1 MNENSKALK
10 KEQRVSQIIDATF
23 RCIADK
29 GCKNVTLECIA
40 EYSGL
45 SRGAINHYFKKKE
58 EILASVI
65 SHLDHKLFK
74 LVDDKIKDATKIE
87 DHMRFRLSGSLDL
100 AKDDPLF
107 IKVITDFL
115 ALAMSNPVH
124 GEGVRKFFKKYRRLA
139 SVGLKPGLESGK
151 YRKVV
156 PEQIGAIAMAV
167 IIGIGIQWVIDENA
181 FDYEKVAKIAEDMIM
196 LYMETKE

>member
-1 MNENSKALK
+1 MTKNTKTPK
-10 KEQRVSQIIDATF
+10 KEKRLSQIIDAAYQ
-23 RCIADK
+23 CIADK
-29 GCKNVTLECIA
+29 GYENLTMESIS

-58 EILASVI
+58 EILASI
-65 SHLDHKLFK
+65 ILHLDRNLFK

-87 DHMRFRLSGSLDL
+87 DYMRFRLSGSLDL

-124 GEGVRKFFKKYRRLA
+124 GEGIRKFFKKYRHLA
-139 SVGLKPGLESGK
+139 SVGLKPGLENGK
-151 YRKVV
+151 YRKVI

-167 IIGIGIQWVIDENA
+167 IIGIGIQWVIDEKA

-196 LYMETKE
+196 LYMETKG

>member
-1 MNENSKALK
+1 MTKNTKTPK
-10 KEQRVSQIIDATF
+10 KEKRLSQIIDAAYQ
-23 RCIADK
+23 CIADK
-29 GCKNVTLECIA
+29 GYENLTMESIS

-58 EILASVI
+58 EILASI
-65 SHLDHKLFK
+65 ILHLDRNLFK

-87 DHMRFRLSGSLDL
+87 DYMRFRLSGSLDL

-124 GEGVRKFFKKYRRLA
+124 GEGIRKFFKKYRHLA
-139 SVGLKPGLESGK
+139 SVGLKPGLENGK
-151 YRKVV
+151 YRKAI

-167 IIGIGIQWVIDENA
+167 IIGIGIQWVIDEKA

-196 LYMETKE
+196 LYMETKG

>member
-1 MNENSKALK
+1 MTKNTKTPK
-10 KEQRVSQIIDATF
+10 KEKRLSQIIDAAYQ
-23 RCIADK
+23 CIADK
-29 GCKNVTLECIA
+29 GYENLTMESIS

-58 EILASVI
+58 EILASI
-65 SHLDHKLFK
+65 ILHLDRNLFK

-87 DHMRFRLSGSLDL
+87 DYMRFRLSGSLDL

-124 GEGVRKFFKKYRRLA
+124 GEGIRKFFKKYRHLA
-139 SVGLKPGLESGK
+139 SVGLKPGLENGK
-151 YRKVV
+151 YRKVI
-156 PEQIGAIAMAV
+156 PEQIGAIALAV
-167 IIGIGIQWVIDENA
+167 IIGIGIQWVIDEKA

-196 LYMETKE
+196 LYMETKD